1 MQIKKRNQCNL
12 LVLSVLVSVL
22 CSCAQMAKKEQANVV
37 DEVTAQNTE
46 KAITERMDQLVRD
59 ATAKGEQAVQFLA
72 SDLFIKAADAGLR
85 GDSKAAAYILKFVYD
100 LKPNDSYV
108 AKKYAVEL
116 IRSGQ
121 LNEANIIL
129 EKLHKDLPKDT
140 TISLILAGVATALD
154 DANSAQKIYKEILVY
169 EPSNEEACV
178 FLSKSLALRKEYKKA
193 VSLLNKCEKGQKNA
207 IFSYYKGKIAVTE
220 KNFHQA
226 AVYFKEA
233 LKIDPEY
240 YQAVNALGIYYE
252 EKGDYKKVDKL
263 YRDFLDKNPSS
274 YSVLSRYV
282 NFLFDRGRISEVI
295 PFAERLSSV
304 DPSDLN
310 LKVRLGV
317 LYTDVKKYDEAIGV
331 FKEILDA
338 VPNSDKVLYYLGSL
352 YQQTG
357 KYESAVEF
365 FNKIESSSPL
375 FVESSLQVAHI
386 LNILAMKDHH
396 VGSQVSFNR
405 LQDYVKERS
414 KEKSELNVEMNLV
427 LAGFYENVS
436 ELDKAIATVEAVRGK
451 EQYSEGHD
459 YYLAALYEKNNQFL
473 KARTVIES
481 VLSANPNNPHA
492 LNFLGYSLL
501 ERGIELDK
509 AFAYISKAVELK
521 PDDGYIRDSLGWYY
535 FKTGNLKKAY
545 SEIKKAKELVKDD
558 PVITKHLA
566 MVYKEMKN
574 YAKAKSLYV
583 EALKICKEDSE
594 KAEVIKELEVLETMR
609 MPASVR

>member
-1 MQIKKRNQCNL
+1 MQFKSKKSNKIHL
-12 LVLSVLVSVL
+12 LILLSALL
-22 CSCAQMAKKEQANVV
+22 FSCAHIPKNDEGTTEVDPAVASEKVIASQMEQLIKEAK
-37 DEVTAQNTE
+37 
-46 KAITERMDQLVRD
+46 
-59 ATAKGEQAVQFLA
+59 AKGEKAVEFLA
-72 SDLFIKAADAGLR
+72 SDLFIKASDAGLR
-85 GDSKAAAYILKFVYD
+85 GDSKSAAFILKYVYD
-100 LKPNDSYV
+100 LNPSDNYV

-129 EKLHKDLPKDT
+129 EKLHKYNPKDT

-154 DANSAQKIYKEILVY
+154 NTADAQKIYKEILVY
-169 EPSNEEACV
+169 EPANEEACV
-178 FLSKSLALRKEYKKA
+178 FLSKSLALKKEYKKA
-193 VSLLNKCEKGQKNA
+193 MALLNKCEKGHKNA

-220 KNFHQA
+220 KKFDKA
-226 AVYFKEA
+226 AKFFKEA

-252 EKGDYKKVDKL
+252 EKGDFTRVEKL
-263 YRDFLDKNPSS
+263 YANFLDKNPHS
-274 YSVLSRYV
+274 YSVLSRFV
-282 NFLFDRGRISEVI
+282 NFLFDRGKVKEVI
-295 PFAERLSSV
+295 PYAERLSNV

-310 LKVRLGV
+310 LKVRLGI
-317 LYTDVKKYDEAIGV
+317 LYTDVKKYDEAIGI
-331 FKEILDA
+331 FKEILAA

-352 YQQTG
+352 YQQTQ
-357 KYESAVEF
+357 KYEESVTY

-375 FVESSLQVAHI
+375 FVESSLQVAQI
-386 LNILAMKDHH
+386 LNLLAMKDHSE
-396 VGSQVSFNR
+396 GSEVSFKR
-405 LQDYVKERS
+405 LQSYVEERALT
-414 KEKSELNVEMNLV
+414 KAELNVEMNLV
-427 LAGFYENVS
+427 LAGFYENTS
-436 ELDKAIATVEAVRGK
+436 DLDKAIATVESVRGK

-459 YYLAALYEKNNQFL
+459 YYLAALYEKNDQFI
-473 KARTVIES
+473 KARNIIEA

-501 ERGIELDK
+501 ERGIELEK
-509 AFAYISKAVELK
+509 AFSYISKAVELK
-521 PDDGYIRDSLGWYY
+521 PEDGYIRDSLGWYY

-594 KAEVIKELEVLETMR
+594 KAEVIKELEILEAVR
-609 MPASVR
+609 VPASAQ